1 MYTQLHVA
9 HNITARRNNAMPPAR
24 TARAASSRSQ
34 CASATAHTAPPLPAR
49 MSAENVGK
57 VTAKLELLSV
67 GEQLA

>member
-34 CASATAHTAPPLPAR
+34 CDGPHCTLPAR